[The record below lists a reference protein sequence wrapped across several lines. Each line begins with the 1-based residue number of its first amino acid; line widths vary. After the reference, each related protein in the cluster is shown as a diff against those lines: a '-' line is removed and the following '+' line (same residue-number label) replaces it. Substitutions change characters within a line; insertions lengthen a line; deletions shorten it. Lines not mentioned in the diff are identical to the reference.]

1 MNNYLRFLSD
11 LPYDI
16 LVSPYGFDFHT
27 LPPAQARK
35 SVEWFMEHLLK
46 RMCYLR
52 ARCAGDLSIEESC
65 LDYSAESLLLIWKWF
80 LSSARLEK
88 TPGEELE
95 KMKKGSEIFGESYIN
110 KSQFT
115 VATRYMLRDIGMY
128 LGECF
133 VRNYTSLEWSYYT
146 KPKSDIYVNQP
157 VIGGFQM
164 TYQGRQGKLFF
175 APLHLAEVQ
184 AGKIFHQKHTSHDLF
199 NIFDFWCQYVPD
211 FEINH
216 EMDSKQK

>member
-1 MNNYLRFLSD
+1 
-11 LPYDI
+11 
-16 LVSPYGFDFHT
+16 
-27 LPPAQARK
+27 
-35 SVEWFMEHLLK
+35 MEHLPK